1 VNPLFVCA
9 VIQSASG
16 AGKTYASA
24 ASSNPCMAGCST
36 LFSTLKTNF
45 STSAKA
51 SIMSLSAGDG
61 AGAPINEDTAGELAR
76 ALLELGV
83 SAILQLNDLGLA
95 GQRRGGF

>member
-9 VIQSASG
+9 VIQRASG
-16 AGKTYASA
+16 AGKSYAIRRILES
-24 ASSNPCMAGCST
+24 MHGRMQHFVLDVEDE
-36 LFSTLKTNF
+36 LFN
-45 STSAKA
+45 SAKA

-76 ALLELGV
+76 ALLELDV

-95 GQRRGGF
+95 GQRRRVF